1 MSNSISQ
8 TNAPF
13 EGYVTVS
20 EDAPMGMLTL
30 RGDLSSKAFITA
42 LKKSVSTC
50 LLYTS
55 DAADE

>member
-30 RGDLSSKAFITA
+30 RGDLSSKSFITA
-42 LKKSVSTC
+42 LKKSVST
-50 LLYTS
+50 
-55 DAADE
+55 D